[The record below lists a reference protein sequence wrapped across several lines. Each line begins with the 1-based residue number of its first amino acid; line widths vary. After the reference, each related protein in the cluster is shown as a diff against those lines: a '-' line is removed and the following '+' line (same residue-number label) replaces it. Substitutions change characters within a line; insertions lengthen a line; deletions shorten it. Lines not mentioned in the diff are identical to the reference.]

1 MRLTEHF
8 ASLVAS
14 RIGPTFSGLRK
25 SLAFVCLLL
34 AASWSLAQQAEVTRN
49 VNLREDPSSAN
60 QPIRLLTPPEIVT
73 LIEPDKTA
81 GYYHVRTVQNEEGWV
96 WAPNVHVLPTTPTAA
111 PTPSEPT
118 ASPAPGITPS
128 QPPTPSGLATA
139 IDPSWPKGTPVE
151 ITFST
156 ASGTCGPD
164 GDPSGDTE
172 TNHLKNRV
180 DVPNANDY
188 HEVTFSAVTTLPRLP
203 KGSPTK
209 RTSPNW
215 PNVEPQIT
223 PLEGAPVA
231 VVGFIFS
238 IKKQGAEGTNCSFTG
253 ANEVDW
259 HVPLVAHA
267 SDGEKTAIVVELTPR
282 IRKDHAHWTDANLTP
297 SGSKPKFRISGWLMY
312 DPDHPAHLGKFRQ
325 TLWEIHPVTK
335 IEVEQGGVWKSL
347 DE

>member
-1 MRLTEHF
+1 MRLTKPF
-8 ASLVAS
+8 AFLVAN
-14 RIGPTFSGLRK
+14 RIGPKFSGLRK
-25 SLAFVCLLL
+25 SLACVCLFL

-49 VNLREDPSSAN
+49 VNLRGDPSAAN
-60 QPIRLLTPPEIVT
+60 PPIRLLTPPEVVT
-73 LIEPDKTA
+73 LIEPDKTS
-81 GYYHVRTVQNEEGWV
+81 GYYHVRTTANEEGWLWGRNV
-96 WAPNVHVLPTTPTAA
+96 KVQATRMSAPAGGA
-111 PTPSEPT
+111 P
-118 ASPAPGITPS
+118 AD
-128 QPPTPSGLATA
+128 A
-139 IDPSWPKGTPVE
+139 IDPNWPKPNPVE
-151 ITFST
+151 ITFQT
-156 ASGTCGPD
+156 GSGTCGPD
-164 GDPSGDTE
+164 GVGDTE

-203 KGSPTK
+203 KGSPT
-209 RTSPNW
+209 RRNSPNW
-215 PNVEPQIT
+215 PNVAPQIT
-223 PLEGAPVA
+223 PLEGAPIA

-259 HVPLVAHA
+259 HVPLVSNA
-267 SDGEKTAIVVELTPR
+267 SDDETTAIVVELTPR
-282 IRKDHAHWTDANLTP
+282 IRKEHLQHWTDANLTP

-312 DPDHPAHLGKFRQ
+312 DPNHPAHLGKFRQ